1 MCGPYVILLD
11 NESESESLGKLV
23 IMLRKTSIV
32 SDCVKKKI
40 ILLNIHFDLQNVKS
54 KYLDVKRHTL
64 NNNP

>member
-32 SDCVKKKI
+32 SDCVKKK
-40 ILLNIHFDLQNVKS
+40 NNSVKYS
-54 KYLDVKRHTL
+54 F
-64 NNNP
+64 